1 MNHTPSDQTSHVSAA
16 GPYSMRQAALQP
28 TMPLI
33 PDEANLT
40 SHHNTAAPSPP
51 DRLPTRNLQSSN
63 TPHSRD
69 VSTARG
75 RVDVPAALGVAN
87 FQNQQKREQSHSK
100 SPESIAGRSGLGY
113 EGGLE
118 RRPSNSYEHHR
129 QTSIVHGVQHS
140 RNPSF
145 ATSSTTAT
153 ASQLT
158 PDNSSTVSF
167 GSGAGSAGASADSM
181 LAGKSGKLEQ
191 SDVPPNHP
199 HAGNNGSA
207 HGQSMG
213 LTTIEDNDPNDG
225 IDVNLT
231 QRKMPPNTK
240 PRVHTHTRSRSKH
253 HQEART
259 VGEYALHHL
268 FNSVRVCIYYILWKG
283 SC

>member
-1 MNHTPSDQTSHVSAA
+1 
-16 GPYSMRQAALQP
+16 MRQAAPLQP

-33 PDEANLT
+33 PDETNLT

-51 DRLPTRNLQSSN
+51 DRLPPRNLQSSS

-87 FQNQQKREQSHSK
+87 LQNQQRRGQSHSK
-100 SPESIAGRSGLGY
+100 SPESVAGRAGLGY
-113 EGGLE
+113 DGGLE
-118 RRPSNSYEHHR
+118 RKPSNSYEHHR

-167 GSGAGSAGASADSM
+167 GSGAGSAGASTDSM
-181 LAGKSGKLEQ
+181 LAGKTGKLEQ
-191 SDVPPNHP
+191 SDVPPNHS

-207 HGQSMG
+207 HA
-213 LTTIEDNDPNDG
+213 LTTIEDNNPNNGVD
-225 IDVNLT
+225 ISLT
-231 QRKMPPNTK
+231 QRKMPSNSK

-268 FNSVRVCIYYILWKG
+268 FNSVRVCIYSVLG
-283 SC
+283 ERGH